1 MQGIKE
7 NEIVAVNDIYP
18 DHVICKIKY
27 VCVEYTFKSVSRSDM
42 YVFLL
47 CILIKEKVYK
57 LYIFDFEEVQVENNE
72 MKFMSN
78 RSLD

>member
-1 MQGIKE
+1 M
-7 NEIVAVNDIYP
+7 
-18 DHVICKIKY
+18 
-27 VCVEYTFKSVSRSDM
+27 
-42 YVFLL
+42 FLL

-78 RSLD
+78 RSLEKILILQQDKAYILNANENI